1 MSDNPIEKPKKI
13 RSDKQKEAFDKAR
26 KVRADN
32 LAKKKLEKEEASKK
46 IAEESM
52 NLIKKNQDQEPQEPQ
67 EIIPQKSKKPTNDFP
82 KSSTGINPMETVNK
96 KNKILKLKLYLHHL
110 KKHKKKLNLN

>member
-96 KNKILKLKLYLHHL
+96 KNKNIEVEVIPPPS
-110 KKHKKKLNLN
+110 KKTQKKN